1 MKKILALLLA
11 VVMVLGMVA
20 CASKTETPA
29 ETTTTEPAATE
40 TTEETKTEEPAA
52 EETTEEPAEETG
64 AVIQKV
70 ALVTDVGTIDDESF
84 NQATW
89 QGVKLSLIHI

>member
-40 TTEETKTEEPAA
+40 TTEETKTEEP
-52 EETTEEPAEETG
+52 G
-64 AVIQKV
+64 
-70 ALVTDVGTIDDESF
+70 GRRDDRRARRGNRRCYPE
-84 NQATW
+84 
-89 QGVKLSLIHI
+89 GRPRDRRGHHR

>member
-52 EETTEEPAEETG
+52 
-64 AVIQKV
+64 
-70 ALVTDVGTIDDESF
+70 
-84 NQATW
+84 
-89 QGVKLSLIHI
+89 